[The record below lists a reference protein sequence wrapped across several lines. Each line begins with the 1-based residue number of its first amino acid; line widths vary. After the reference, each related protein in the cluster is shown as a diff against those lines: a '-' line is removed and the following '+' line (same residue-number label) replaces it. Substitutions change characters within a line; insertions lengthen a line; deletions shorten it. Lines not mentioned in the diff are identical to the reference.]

1 MEAAPNGVQ
10 GNKGV
15 FTVMDSLDQPRLK
28 GQGRMRRTRFSIRR
42 HLQKHGLAS
51 ANSDSD
57 LEDEEAAEREW
68 HTHTHTHAVL
78 QLPLRVEAASVIT
91 GSGKSHTCT
100 LTQTHSAFKIRAC
113 SSG

>member
-68 HTHTHTHAVL
+68 HTHTHTQFFSFLSEWKQHQSSL
-78 QLPLRVEAASVIT
+78 DQ
-91 GSGKSHTCT
+91 GSHTHARSLKHT
-100 LTQTHSAFKIRAC
+100 LPSK
-113 SSG
+113 

>member
-68 HTHTHTHAVL
+68 HTHTHAVL